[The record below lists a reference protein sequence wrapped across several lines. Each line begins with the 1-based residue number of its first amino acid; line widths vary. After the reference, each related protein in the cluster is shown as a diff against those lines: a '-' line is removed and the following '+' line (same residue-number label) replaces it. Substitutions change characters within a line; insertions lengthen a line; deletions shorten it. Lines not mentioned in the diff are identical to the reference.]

1 MTTRDENLLA
11 PMADAAREAGAL
23 LAAMAR
29 PAPVTTHAE
38 LREAYDAIEAPAA
51 AVIRRRLAEL
61 RPDAMWTDELDTLAP
76 VPRTGEAWVVDV
88 IDGAVQFLQDLPQ
101 YCVSLAL
108 VRDGEPVAA
117 VLHAPGPG
125 QTYTAAAG
133 CGATRDGTRV
143 RPSRKGDPALAVVA
157 TSQPPFLDRQPV
169 VAAAAGRSLSSVLPA
184 VAAVRNLGPTSWQI
198 ADVAAGRLDA
208 FWQFGR
214 DDTNVLPGALVAR
227 EAGALVTDADG
238 RPWRPGAGSVLV
250 APPQLHGAFLGLLA
264 AAR

>member
-1 MTTRDENLLA
+1 MTRDENLLA
-11 PMADAAREAGAL
+11 PMADAAREVGAL
-23 LAAMAR
+23 LAATAR
-29 PAPVTTHAE
+29 PAPVTTHRE
-38 LREAYDAIEAPAA
+38 LQETYGAIEAPASA
-51 AVIRRRLAEL
+51 IMRRRLAGL
-61 RPDAMWTDELDTLAP
+61 RPRAAWTDELDTLAP
-76 VPRTGEAWVVDV
+76 LPRTGEAWVVDV
-88 IDGAVQFLQDLPQ
+88 IDGAIQFLQDLPQ

-214 DDTNVLPGALVAR
+214 DDANVLPGALVAR

-238 RPWRPGAGSVLV
+238 HPWRPGAGSVLV
-250 APPQLHGAFLGLLA
+250 ASPRLHGAFLALLA
-264 AAR
+264 EAA